1 MRYVTEVHED
11 VYGNAY
17 IVFPDEMIKELDWT
31 EGDTLVWSFDEDDRL
46 ILRKRQDD
54 SSNEA

>member
-1 MRYVTEVHED
+1 VRYVTEVHED